1 MPRFCLESSFLT
13 NFCYEQVTD
22 ICSTDPNDPTHCATP
37 ADIKVDRGKAQ
48 VMEGLVNP
56 PDMTAHP
63 EVMGDVFPEKIWWFF
78 MKCWDDVRE
87 LHVLAT
93 EHSTLTKLVNRA
105 SPNQPTKAT
114 GSQTHLW

>member
-1 MPRFCLESSFLT
+1 
-13 NFCYEQVTD
+13 
-22 ICSTDPNDPTHCATP
+22 
-37 ADIKVDRGKAQ
+37 
-48 VMEGLVNP
+48 MEGLVNP

-63 EVMGDVFPEKIWWFF
+63 EVMGDVFPEQIWWFF

-87 LHVLAT
+87 LHVRAT